1 MRKLLIIAA
10 LAFGSALAP
19 GLAMANCTTHTYTVN
34 GRMMTCTTCCYFGNC
49 NTTCF

>member
-1 MRKLLIIAA
+1 MKNILAIAFTA
-10 LAFGSALAP
+10 LF
-19 GLAMANCTTHTYTVN
+19 TTAAYAQCRTTTITMPD